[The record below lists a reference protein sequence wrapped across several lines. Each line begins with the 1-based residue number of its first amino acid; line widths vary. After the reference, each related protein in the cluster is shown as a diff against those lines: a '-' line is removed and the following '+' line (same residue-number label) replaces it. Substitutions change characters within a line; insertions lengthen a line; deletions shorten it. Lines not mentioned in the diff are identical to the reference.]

1 MFTNLYLRRYNITSK
16 CSDLD
21 LLELFGANLTGINF
35 DKYDDISVEVT
46 GDDSPAPVEEFT
58 EGMFCEI
65 IAMAIQLANYTKPT
79 PVQKH
84 AIPIIAAG
92 RDVMACAQVSFIV
105 LIIIT

>member
-1 MFTNLYLRRYNITSK
+1 MTIQVSWNSHYTNNILFFSPFT
-16 CSDLD
+16 
-21 LLELFGANLTGINF
+21 ELFGGHLTGINF

-46 GDDSPAPVEEFT
+46 GENCPGPVEEFT

-65 IAMAIQLANYTKPT
+65 ITMAIGLANYTKPT

-92 RDVMACAQVSFIV
+92 RDVMACAQV
-105 LIIIT
+105 

>member
-1 MFTNLYLRRYNITSK
+1 M
-16 CSDLD
+16 
-21 LLELFGANLTGINF
+21 TGINF

-46 GDDSPAPVEEFT
+46 GENAPGPVEEFT

-65 IAMAIQLANYTKPT
+65 ITMAIGLANYTKPT

-92 RDVMACAQVSFIV
+92 RDVMACAQVIEKETRQAAELV
-105 LIIIT
+105 CENRIECIRRQAED